1 MSMSGNPDKVATDI
15 VKKKLAS
22 FNSMLSEAEGAAE
35 KLLLSAYS
43 DAERRLRNSIEAK
56 ATELKERLRSDMA
69 AADLQVKLK
78 EDEIKDR
85 AISEVINEAI
95 SRLRSDRGE
104 WYTRYIKSVIEELA
118 EESKEY
124 GGFIIQVNNDDR
136 KLVSDMI
143 KAYPTLELSEKTADI
158 TGGLIAISKDGS
170 LRVDYSIDQFIK
182 ENFSSLRG
190 LASRALFG
198 SE

>member
-1 MSMSGNPDKVATDI
+1 MSISGNPDRVASDI
-15 VKKKLAS
+15 IKKKLAS
-22 FNSMLSEAEGAAE
+22 FDSMLSEAEGAAE
-35 KLLLSAYS
+35 KLLLSSYN
-43 DAERRLRNSIEAK
+43 DAEKRLRDAIEAK
-56 ATELKERLRSDMA
+56 AAELKERLRSDMA

-85 AISEVINEAI
+85 TINEVIDEAT

-104 WYTRYIKSVIEELA
+104 WYTKYLKSVIEELA

-124 GGFIIQVNNDDR
+124 GGFILQVNKDDR

-143 KAYPTLELSEKTADI
+143 KAYPTLELSEQGVDI

-182 ENFSSLRG
+182 ENLSSLRG
-190 LASRALFG
+190 LASRTLFG

>member
-1 MSMSGNPDKVATDI
+1 MSGNPDKVAADI

-22 FNSMLSEAEGAAE
+22 FDSMLSEAEGAAE
-35 KLLLSAYS
+35 KLLLSAYN
-43 DAERRLRNSIEAK
+43 DAERRLRDSIETK
-56 ATELKERLRSDMA
+56 AAELKERLRSDVA

-85 AISEVINEAI
+85 TISEVINEAI

-104 WYTRYIKSVIEELA
+104 WYTRYIKSVVEELA

-136 KLVSDMI
+136 KLISDMI
-143 KAYPTLELSEKTADI
+143 KAYPTLELSEKIADI
-158 TGGLIAISKDGS
+158 TGGLIATSKDGS

-182 ENFSSLRG
+182 ENLSSLRG
-190 LASRALFG
+190 LASRTLFG